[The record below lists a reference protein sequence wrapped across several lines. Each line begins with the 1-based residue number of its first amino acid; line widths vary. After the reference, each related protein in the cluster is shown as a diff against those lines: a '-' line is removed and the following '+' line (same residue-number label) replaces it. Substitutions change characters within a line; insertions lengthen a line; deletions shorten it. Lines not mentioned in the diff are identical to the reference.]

1 MNDKKSIWSAA
12 SAPAL
17 LMGGISVA
25 YIALG
30 YFTGKLG
37 TGFLST
43 AISAVLWIAKLIICV
58 LVFKHLLQAF
68 SASDPEADNARV
80 FKFGVVVALLSSL
93 VYSAAY
99 LCYMLYIVP
108 DMISEMF
115 ARITDAYSS
124 MMDSNSLAALEKME
138 GSMPSIAFFSN
149 LVYCFL
155 FGTILSAILSR
166 NIPPRNPFERRDDED
181 GQIAL

>member
-1 MNDKKSIWSAA
+1 MNDKRNIWSAA
-12 SAPAL
+12 AAPAL
-17 LMGGISVA
+17 VMGGISVA

-30 YFTGKLG
+30 YFTGKLNP
-37 TGFLST
+37 GFLAT
-43 AISAVLWIAKLIICV
+43 FLALILWAAKLAACI
-58 LVFKHLLQAF
+58 LVFKHLLKAF

-80 FKFGVVVALLSSL
+80 FKFGVVVALLSAL

-108 DMISEMF
+108 DMISEAF

-124 MMDSNSLAALEKME
+124 MLDSNSISALERME
-138 GSMPSIAFFSN
+138 GSMPSIAFFTN

-155 FGTILSAILSR
+155 FGTVLSAILSR
-166 NIPPRNPFERRDDED
+166 NIPPRNPFDRKDDD
-181 GQIAL
+181 QIAL